1 MNILILSPKVP
12 YPPIDGGAIAT
23 LSLAQNLKDVGNN
36 VTLLALNTSK
46 HKADISRIPKTI
58 IDKLNMKVVDIDTSI
73 SFFSALRNLLFS
85 RLPYNGE
92 RFFKSNF
99 GEKIIDVIKSENIDI
114 VQLEGLY
121 MALYTGIIKKHFNI
135 PVVLRAHNL
144 EHVIWQRNCLFE
156 KNLLKKWYYKILSKR
171 ILKLKKD
178 IIQHIDAIVPITE
191 HDCKTFKEFRASVP
205 IHVACAGINKEFIN
219 EINVPANCSSV
230 FFIGALDWIPN
241 QEGLKWFLESVWP
254 KVLKKHPYEKFHI
267 GGRNAPQWLINIFKK
282 PGIVYHGEVD
292 SAIKFMKQN
301 GIMVVPLFAGS
312 GMRIKILE
320 GMAAGITIISTTI
333 GVEGINARPDRDI
346 IIADDANIFAE
357 KICYVLENK
366 DICKTIGDNASEF
379 IGKHYDNLEIAGSLM
394 DFYKSILK

>member
-12 YPPIDGGAIAT
+12 FPPIDGGAIAT
-23 LSLAQNLKDVGNN
+23 LSLAQNLMNVGNK
-36 VTLLALNTSK
+36 VTLLAFNTSK
-46 HKADISRIPKTI
+46 HKADISRIPKTV
-58 IDKLNMKVVDIDTSI
+58 IDKLNMKFVDIDTSV
-73 SFFSALRNLLFS
+73 SFFDALRNLLFS

-92 RFFKSNF
+92 RFFKSSL
-99 GEKIIDVIKSENIDI
+99 GEKIIDLIKSENIEI
-114 VQLEGLY
+114 IQLEGLY
-121 MALYTGIIKKHFNI
+121 MTLYTDLIKKHYNI

-144 EHVIWQRNCLFE
+144 EHVIWQRNFLFE
-156 KNLLKKWYYKILSKR
+156 NNLLKKWYYKILSKR
-171 ILKLKKD
+171 ILKLEKN

-191 HDCKTFKEFRASVP
+191 HDCKTFKKFGASVP
-205 IHVACAGINKEFIN
+205 IHVACAGINKNLIN
-219 EINVPANCSSV
+219 EIDVPVNCSSV

-241 QEGLKWFLESVWP
+241 QEGLKWFIENVWP
-254 KVLKKHPYEKFHI
+254 RVLEKHPNEKLHI
-267 GGRNAPQWLINIFKK
+267 GGRNAPQWIINFFKK

-292 SAIKFMKQN
+292 NAIRFMKHN

-333 GVEGINARPDRDI
+333 GVEGINASPNKDI
-346 IIADDANIFAE
+346 FIADDANIFAE

-366 DICKTIGDNASEF
+366 DICKSIGNNASEF
-379 IGKHYDNLEIAGSLM
+379 IEKHYDNLEIAGSLT